1 MCISGCV
8 AIFPAM
14 YSLTL
19 AFHWLTEPRCST
31 MLFHVVSIRTPEQWC
46 FGYFWRTQILHPS
59 PSLIKI
65 KIYRL
70 FLFSIAIFARSGLLI
85 VSPFDFDENLRC
97 GGIWPKDSPQ
107 DQDCSIWRRRI
118 SPRPMGN
125 VWWDYI
131 CCLNIRVW
139 KVGMSEKPWLKIVW
153 VSRVFPNFENHTYQY
168 FDLMTQLGSWQTDI
182 DWSYI

>member
-1 MCISGCV
+1 M
-8 AIFPAM
+8 
-14 YSLTL
+14 
-19 AFHWLTEPRCST
+19 
-31 MLFHVVSIRTPEQWC
+31 
-46 FGYFWRTQILHPS
+46 
-59 PSLIKI
+59 
-65 KIYRL
+65 L
-70 FLFSIAIFARSGLLI
+70 FLFAPQSSGALGIFGAHKSSIHLHLLSKSKSI
-85 VSPFDFDENLRC
+85 DCSSFPLPYLPGQGCWFLSRFDFDEHLRC

-125 VWWDYI
+125 AWWDYI